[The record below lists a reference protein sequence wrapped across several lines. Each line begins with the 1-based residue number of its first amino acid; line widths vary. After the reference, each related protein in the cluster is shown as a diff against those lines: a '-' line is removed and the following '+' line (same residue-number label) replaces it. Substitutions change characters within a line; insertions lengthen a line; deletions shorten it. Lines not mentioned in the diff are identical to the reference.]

1 MHTLFLSFRRST
13 ALSSALFIALIT
25 LLSGCASKNPLI
37 DEPGEQTK
45 PVLAAESA
53 ASVSAAKPATDVKA
67 ASEAKPVATL
77 FSEPDTKTP
86 AVPADQVQMQPVSNM
101 NKQAPTGLKRWM
113 GIFTPYKVNI
123 QQGNFISQDMA
134 AKLRPGLTKEQ
145 VKFLLGTPLL
155 TDMFHG
161 NRWDY
166 LFRLQKPNGAL
177 TTNRVAIFF
186 KDDRVERIEGSELP
200 NEMDYLS
207 HIAGSAPIQ
216 AAQPAQ
222 KDATLSNQSPTQP

>member
-1 MHTLFLSFRRST
+1 MHTLFLSFRRSP
-13 ALSSALFIALIT
+13 AFSSALFIALIT

-37 DEPGEQTK
+37 DEPVEQAK
-45 PVLAAESA
+45 PILAAVPAKPEGTTSA
-53 ASVSAAKPATDVKA
+53 PDLKAAGEAKPAAATSPAVTATKA
-67 ASEAKPVATL
+67 
-77 FSEPDTKTP
+77 P
-86 AVPADQVQMQPVSNM
+86 AVPANQSTMQSISDTSKP
-101 NKQAPTGLKRWM
+101 APTGLKRWL
-113 GIFTPYKVNI
+113 GIFTPYKINI

-134 AKLRPGLTKEQ
+134 AKLRPGMTKDQ

-155 TDMFHG
+155 TDLFHG

-200 NEMDYLS
+200 SEAEYLS
-207 HIAGSAPIQ
+207 HIAGSDPTPTAL
-216 AAQPAQ
+216 PA
-222 KDATLSNQSPTQP
+222 KKADASSPQSPTQP